1 MNQAHVRLKVSGEFA
16 CWTRPENKVERVS
29 YECMTPSAARNILD
43 AICWKPEMRW
53 IVTRIMV
60 LKPIRFQAIR
70 RNELQS
76 KIAPG
81 AVRKWMADPSSYRPL
96 AAGAGEDTD
105 GTPRST
111 LALRDVSY
119 LIEGFPH
126 VYHPTAEDTPVKYM
140 AMFNRRVQKGQCFQQ
155 PALGCREFAASFELP
170 DGSESPIPDSVPIG
184 RMLYDI
190 IFRAGGIDNRAVFF
204 DAALKNGILEN
215 ASKSRNRGRD
225 HSKGVA
231 RMLIQALA

>member
-1 MNQAHVRLKVSGEFA
+1 MNAAYVRLKVSGELA

-53 IVTRIMV
+53 VVTRILV
-60 LKPIRFQAIR
+60 LKPVRFQSIR

-81 AVRKWMADPSSYRPL
+81 SVRKWMSDPGSYQPL

-105 GTPRST
+105 GTPRNT

-119 LIEGFPH
+119 VIEAFPH
-126 VYHPTAEDTPVKYM
+126 VYRPTSDDTPTKYM
-140 AMFNRRVQKGQCFQQ
+140 AMFNRRVEKGQCFHR

-170 DGSESPIPDSVPIG
+170 DESRPIPDSIPIG
-184 RMLYDI
+184 LMLYDI
-190 IFRAGGIDNRAVFF
+190 VFRDSGENNRAIFF
-204 DAALKNGILEN
+204 QAAIENGILDTHPDHAIPDE
-215 ASKSRNRGRD
+215 AIRKELLACSSKR
-225 HSKGVA
+225 
-231 RMLIQALA
+231 

>member
-1 MNQAHVRLKVSGEFA
+1 MNQAHVRVKVSGEFA

-29 YECMTPSAARNILD
+29 YECMTPSAGRNILD

-53 IVTRIMV
+53 IVTRILV
-60 LKPIRFQAIR
+60 LKPVRFQAIR

-81 AVRKWMADPSSYRPL
+81 AVRKWMSDPGSYRPL

-105 GTPRST
+105 STPRNT

-119 LIEGFPH
+119 IIEAFPH
-126 VYHPTAEDTPVKYM
+126 VYQPTAEDTPIKYM
-140 AMFNRRVQKGQCFQQ
+140 AMFNRRVEKGQCFHR
-155 PALGCREFAASFELP
+155 PALGCREFAAAFELP
-170 DGSESPIPDSVPIG
+170 DESDKPVPDTIPIG

-190 IFRAGGIDNRAVFF
+190 IFRNHGEDNRAIFF
-204 DAALKNGILEN
+204 EAVLESGVLDTHPDR
-215 ASKSRNRGRD
+215 AIPDKAIRKELLACSSK
-225 HSKGVA
+225 H
-231 RMLIQALA
+231 

>member
-1 MNQAHVRLKVSGEFA
+1 MNEVYVRLKVSGEFA

-29 YECMTPSAARNILD
+29 YECMTPSAGRNILD

-53 IVTRIMV
+53 IVTRILV
-60 LKPIRFQAIR
+60 LKPVRFHAIR

-81 AVRKWMADPSSYRPL
+81 AVRKWMSDPSSFQPL

-105 GTPRST
+105 STPRNT

-119 LIEGFPH
+119 IIEAFPH
-126 VYHPTAEDTPVKYM
+126 VYQPTPEDTPTKYM
-140 AMFNRRVQKGQCFQQ
+140 AMFNRRVEKGQCFHQ
-155 PALGCREFAASFELP
+155 PALGCREFAASFEMPNHSETPVP
-170 DGSESPIPDSVPIG
+170 DTISIG

-190 IFRAGGIDNRAVFF
+190 VFRKNGDGNRAIFF
-204 DAALKNGILEN
+204 EAQLENGILHTHPDRAIPAE
-215 ASKSRNRGRD
+215 ATRKDLLACSSKP
-225 HSKGVA
+225 
-231 RMLIQALA
+231 